1 MKLYTVEIFERKEN
15 IFAINRIQCHDTQF
29 DWLRNHFPLSLSKID
44 NSWLTE
50 WRHSISDEL
59 SGAMLER
66 LRIFE
71 SYCASS
77 YRQEKEAH
85 KTLEENIKILAEQ

>member
-1 MKLYTVEIFERKEN
+1 
-15 IFAINRIQCHDTQF
+15 
-29 DWLRNHFPLSLSKID
+29 
-44 NSWLTE
+44 
-50 WRHSISDEL
+50 
-59 SGAMLER
+59 MLER

-85 KTLEENIKILAEQ
+85 KTLEENIKILAEQLVFLFAGAMLLTSAVFTGDTFENSNKFTITL

>member
-1 MKLYTVEIFERKEN
+1 MRFETRLYVSSV
-15 IFAINRIQCHDTQF
+15 AC
-29 DWLRNHFPLSLSKID
+29 L
-44 NSWLTE
+44 
-50 WRHSISDEL
+50 DEL
-59 SGAMLER
+59 SSTMLER

>member
-1 MKLYTVEIFERKEN
+1 
-15 IFAINRIQCHDTQF
+15 
-29 DWLRNHFPLSLSKID
+29 
-44 NSWLTE
+44 
-50 WRHSISDEL
+50 
-59 SGAMLER
+59 MLER

-85 KTLEENIKILAEQ
+85 KTLEENIKILAEQLVALFIAVAFL